1 MEGPRPP
8 VESEYPQVLDFLDD
22 RLRPNTKWS
31 IASEYPTALGLQNL
45 NNIRIITDAERVLS
59 HAVLKPLIV
68 KTPNVIFKIGAIGS
82 VVTDESHRNQGLS
95 RMILENCLEEA
106 RRQDCD
112 IALLWTNL
120 YDFYRKLNFELGGS
134 EVACTFNEE
143 FSGEIVGASSGLK
156 FIKGHQISAEALY
169 RLYSQH
175 TVGSIRSVED
185 IRKFLAIPQTQLTT
199 AWDNQG
205 QLVAYAVE
213 GKGIDLTG
221 YVHEWGGRVAPLLA
235 LFSYL
240 RKERQSPFTVILPQ
254 HSENLLRALEKL
266 PVSINHGYLGMIKIV
281 NFEGLAGK
289 IRRAARN
296 LGVADLILERQKRND
311 GTTETLFG
319 LGKDIVAISDD
330 KALIQVLFGP
340 FPMID
345 SFEEQTKKTLAKLFP
360 LPLWIWGWD
369 SV

>member
-1 MEGPRPP
+1 MEGPRAP
-8 VESEYPQVLDFLDD
+8 VEAEYPRVLDFLDD
-22 RLRPNTKWS
+22 RLRPDTKWS
-31 IASEYPTALGLQNL
+31 IASEYPTALSLQNL

-68 KTPNVIFKIGAIGS
+68 KTPNVIFKIAAIGS
-82 VVTDESHRNQGLS
+82 VVTDEGHRNQGLS
-95 RMILENCLEEA
+95 RLILENCLEES

-112 IALLWTNL
+112 IAVLWTNL
-120 YDFYRKLNFELGGS
+120 YDFYRKLDFELGGS
-134 EVACTFNEE
+134 EVACTFNEN
-143 FSGEIVGASSGLK
+143 FSGEGVGATAGLR
-156 FIKGHQISAEALY
+156 FIKGHQISAEALH
-169 RLYSQH
+169 RLYNQH
-175 TVGSIRSVED
+175 TVGSIRSIED
-185 IRKFLAIPQTQLTT
+185 IRKFLLIPQTQLTT
-199 AWDNQG
+199 AWDSQG

-221 YVHEWGGRVAPLLA
+221 YVHEWGGKVAPLLA
-235 LFSYL
+235 LFSHL
-240 RKERQSPFTVILPQ
+240 RRERQTPFTVILPQ

-281 NFEGLAGK
+281 NFESLAGK
-289 IRRAARN
+289 IKRAGRS
-296 LGVADLILERQKRND
+296 LGIADLVLERSKKED
-311 GTTETLFG
+311 GSTETLFG
-319 LGKDIVAISDD
+319 LGKDLVKISDD

-345 SFEEQTKKTLAKLFP
+345 SFEETTQRTLAKIFP